1 MIFRDIS
8 TMETENCKGM
18 DTDYTHV
25 ALASSISALG
35 QNFEK

>member
-1 MIFRDIS
+1 MIFHNIS

-18 DTDYTHV
+18 DADDIHV
-25 ALASSISALG
+25 ALASSIFALG